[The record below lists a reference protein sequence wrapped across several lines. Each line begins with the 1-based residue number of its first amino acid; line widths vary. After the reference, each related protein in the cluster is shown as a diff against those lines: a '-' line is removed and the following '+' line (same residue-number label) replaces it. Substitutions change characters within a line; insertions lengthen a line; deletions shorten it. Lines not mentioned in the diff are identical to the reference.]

1 LGWTEARSYAIL
13 CTQLDVPAE
22 KGMREVRAMEKRRR
36 SGLWLAL
43 RIGLLVMCAASLGP
57 SVHAGTAP
65 APLSSPHLGDLITV
79 FEDSVSNV
87 SPAVAYNTL
96 HDEYLVVWHNFRPVT
111 TDIYAR
117 RVGSNGAVK
126 SWFCVAT
133 ADGETYTYPSVA
145 YSPAQDQYLIAYV
158 HQSSSTDY
166 DIKAKRL
173 SWNGG
178 LISEEFVI
186 KDDVDKQWVP
196 AVAYNSVDDEYLVV
210 YNNWWAGGLSD
221 IAAQRVRASDG
232 TLLSWANIATG
243 GGTGGD
249 GKSRWFPDVAY
260 NASRNEYLIAYTYE
274 FSGTDCDI
282 FATMASANLGTLSS
296 ELHIVDDT
304 DYQDRVALAAGPDEY
319 LAVWEDGPSYVG
331 IPAYRTIGARRVT
344 GAGTLEPP
352 MVIVD
357 ETDEVHERPDVAY
370 RGIWGYLTTW
380 PFQFAYGDGNVL
392 GRCVGSGQNEPAGSR
407 FAIDD
412 RADDQDEAALACA
425 PSGDCLVVYQD
436 DWNTGPEIDL
446 EIRGRL
452 AGPWHSYLPLAI
464 RNAP

>member
-1 LGWTEARSYAIL
+1 M
-13 CTQLDVPAE
+13 Q
-22 KGMREVRAMEKRRR
+22 KRWR

-43 RIGLLVMCAASLGP
+43 RVGLLVICATSLGP
-57 SVHAGTAP
+57 SVEAGTAP
-65 APLSSPHLGDLITV
+65 AHLSSPHLGDLITI
-79 FEDSVSNV
+79 FEDSVNNV

-96 HDEYLVVWHNFRPVT
+96 HDEYLVVWHNYRPVT

-133 ADGETYTYPSVA
+133 VDGETYNYPAVA
-145 YSPAQDQYLIAYV
+145 YSPAQDQYLIVYV
-158 HQSSSTDY
+158 HESSGTDY

-178 LISEEFVI
+178 LMSEEFVI
-186 KDDVDKQWVP
+186 IDDADKQWLP

-210 YNNWWAGGLSD
+210 YNNWWAGGLRD

-232 TLLSWANIATG
+232 ALLSWRNIATG
-243 GGTGGD
+243 AGGD
-249 GKSRWFPDVAY
+249 GKSRLFPDVAY
-260 NASRNEYLIAYTYE
+260 NASRNEYLIAYSYE
-274 FSGTDCDI
+274 HSASAYDI
-282 FATMASANLGTLSS
+282 YATVASANLGTLSS
-296 ELHIVDDT
+296 ELHIVDDA
-304 DYQDRVALAAGPDEY
+304 DFQDRVALAAGPDEY
-319 LAVWEDGPSYVG
+319 LAVWEDGPSYVVS
-331 IPAYRTIGARRVT
+331 PVYRTIGARRLT

-357 ETDEVHERPDVAY
+357 ETDEVHERPDVGY

-380 PFQFAYGDGNVL
+380 LFEFAYGDENVL
-392 GRCVGSGQNEPAGSR
+392 GRCVRSGQNEPAGGR

-412 RADDQDEAALACA
+412 RGGDQDEAALTCA

-436 DWNTGPEIDL
+436 DWNTGAEIDP

-452 AGPWHSYLPLAI
+452 AGPWHSYMPLAI